1 MACFRQKQQEQG
13 QAVFLQGS
21 ANPQELTEGGGAQDK
36 SWGARF
42 LVSEY
47 KLACQG
53 WETSHAIPLQNNTA
67 N

>member
-1 MACFRQKQQEQG
+1 MACFRQKQQDQG

-21 ANPQELTEGGGAQDK
+21 VNPRGAYRGGRAEDK
-36 SWGARF
+36 SLGARF

-47 KLACQG
+47 KLPCQG
-53 WETSHAIPLQNNTA
+53 REASHAIPLKHHAA